1 MSNTIFSQEARAM
14 KKEVHNK
21 LPKKLICDNTWVLM
35 TYWLRTGTNN
45 CNKQVLILN
54 LEKISKKIKD

>member
-35 TYWLRTGTNN
+35 TYWLLKELAQIT
-45 CNKQVLILN
+45 V
-54 LEKISKKIKD
+54 ISRY